1 MGAGASASDQ
11 DKIAAYDAISSQ
23 LGALS
28 KGGTVDVAD
37 VQKLLASSADDK
49 AKAAGKL
56 QAIQRGNS
64 RRKEDAAGC
73 GGGSIEEVFANFC
86 KIYRVDQ
93 MTNTIFAKFCKDTKG
108 VVDKKKFAA
117 PQIDMVWSKAAGK
130 HKKIGVDIFKQMLAA
145 IADLKGV
152 APGDFEAFIIS
163 HAQVKNSGTQG
174 ESRFYDDK
182 DTWTGVAVK
191 GGPDTSLAKN
201 DLSAL
206 ADRDN
211 KADVRGNIA

>member
-11 DKIAAYDAISSQ
+11 DKIAAYDAIASQ

-28 KGGTVDVAD
+28 KGGTVNVAD
-37 VQKLLASSADDK
+37 VQKLLAASNDDK

-64 RRKEDAAGC
+64 RRKEDAAGG
-73 GGGSIEEVFANFC
+73 GGGSIDEVFANFC

-108 VVDKKKFAA
+108 VVDKKKFSA